1 MMGALCAPGHP
12 MTPRTAVPTGLA
24 FLLGGLAMFGPFS
37 IDTFF
42 PAFPAM
48 QKDFEVGQ
56 LAMQQT
62 ISVYLI
68 AYAAASL
75 FHGALSDAIGRR
87 RVILGGLAVFALA
100 SVGCA
105 VSASLHTLL
114 VFRALQ
120 GLSAGVGL
128 IVGRAVIRDCF
139 DGHAAQKM
147 MSQVSM
153 VFGIAPAIAPVVGG
167 AILDW
172 TGWHGTFWFLVLFAL
187 ALWLATW
194 LALPETHPAA
204 ERTAFHPTTLL
215 GNGRAMLGDRAFVK
229 LAIAGSLNF
238 NALFLYIASV
248 PVFVPELLGLG
259 ERQYAWFFAPAIG
272 GMMAGAFVSGRL
284 AGRMDGIRMANYG
297 WVIGGLAGSVN
308 IAFNFLA
315 TDVRPIPIHPF
326 GIDLLLPLAV
336 LPVMLTAFGIALVF
350 PILTLAL
357 LDMYPAQRGGA
368 SSVQAFIGLILNSI
382 VAGVIAPL
390 VAPSHGTHLGLRLA
404 ATAAG
409 FTALGWLLWRG
420 HARRRRPSAPS
431 SSVAE
436 PAPEPAETV

>member
-1 MMGALCAPGHP
+1 
-12 MTPRTAVPTGLA
+12 MTPRSAAVPAGLA

-48 QKDFEVGQ
+48 QKDFGVGQ
-56 LAMQQT
+56 VAMQQT

-100 SVGCA
+100 SIGCA
-105 VSASLHTLL
+105 MSQTLQVL
-114 VFRALQ
+114 LAFRALQ

-128 IVGRAVIRDCF
+128 IVGRAVIRDCL

-172 TGWHGTFWFLVLFAL
+172 TGWHGTFWFLVVFAFV
-187 ALWLATW
+187 LWLATW
-194 LALPETHPAA
+194 LALPETHPPAA
-204 ERTAFHPTTLL
+204 RTAFHPSTLVAT
-215 GNGRAMLGDRAFVK
+215 NRTMLGDVRFVK
-229 LAIAGSLNF
+229 LALAGTMNF
-238 NALFLYIASV
+238 NALFIYIASV
-248 PVFVPELLGLG
+248 PVFVPESLGLG

-284 AGRMDGIRMANYG
+284 AGRMDGLKMANFG
-297 WVIGGLAGSVN
+297 WLIGGLAGASN
-308 IAFNFLA
+308 ILFNLLA
-315 TDVRPIPIHPF
+315 HDLQPMRVHPF
-326 GIDLLLPLAV
+326 GIDLLVPLAV
-336 LPVMLTAFGIALVF
+336 LPVMVTAFGIALVF

-357 LDMYPAQRGGA
+357 LDLYPTQRGSA
-368 SSVQAFIGLILNSI
+368 SSAQAFIGLILNSI
-382 VAGVIAPL
+382 VAGVVAPL
-390 VAPSHGTHLGLRLA
+390 VAPAHGAHVGLRLA
-404 ATAAG
+404 ASAAT
-409 FTALGWLLWRG
+409 FTAVGWLLWRG
-420 HARRRRPSAPS
+420 HARRGAAAPPAS
-431 SSVAE
+431 NAVPLE
-436 PAPEPAETV
+436 PLDEL